1 MEDGRMEKKAL
12 GLMVFLLLFGSQSW
26 TQEKAQDRR
35 KFLDPKT
42 LVSDDPRRTVV
53 KPGPRGPEGTLVLRN
68 GRVFDGT
75 GAPAREG
82 TLVIERNKIARI
94 LPVNSTDWPKD
105 AQVIDVSGK
114 TILPGLIDL
123 HTHLTYPLN
132 AEDFGVAMNDAD
144 ATLRAVEKLRYFI
157 ESGITSVRDV
167 GSKGDVPFR
176 LKVWVTE
183 NRIPGP
189 RVFPAGAFIT
199 GEGGHST
206 ENTPD
211 EIIGLMGATRL
222 ASGPDDWRQA
232 VREQFHKGADVIK
245 LGSHFS
251 AEEVKAAVTEAHE
264 LGLKVTV
271 DAETFYI
278 QRAVEA
284 GADTIEHP
292 LPRSEET
299 IQLMA
304 KKGVAAD
311 PTLIPY
317 QIIFDEW
324 GGYFGST
331 SRRFTFSKDA
341 NLDMLKRLRK
351 AGIKCGVGTDLILH
365 WYRYMP
371 GPYIRELKN
380 FVDAGWSVPEAL
392 VAATKTNAEIL
403 DMDDRLGTLQ
413 VGKLADVLVV
423 DGRPDENLDDLG
435 KVDLVIRDGYRV
447 VERGHVAVPRH
458 TAEKAWKSASAPAE
472 MKLTVPH

>member
-1 MEDGRMEKKAL
+1 MKTKAL
-12 GLMVFLLLFGSQSW
+12 WLMFFLLLFGSQSW

-35 KFLDPKT
+35 RFLDPQT
-42 LVSDDPRRTVV
+42 PLSDDPRRTVM

-68 GRVFDGT
+68 GRIFDGT
-75 GAPAREG
+75 GGPAREG
-82 TLVIERNKIARI
+82 TLVIERNKVVKI
-94 LPVNSTDWPKD
+94 LPPGSSDWPKD
-105 AQVIDVSGK
+105 ASVIDASGK

-132 AEDFGVAMNDAD
+132 QEDIGVAMNDAD

-167 GSKGDVPFR
+167 GSMGDVPFR
-176 LKVWVTE
+176 LKVWVAE
-183 NRIPGP
+183 NRVPGP

-317 QIIFDEW
+317 QIIFEEW

-331 SRRFTFSKDA
+331 SRRFTFSKEA
-341 NLDMLKRLRK
+341 NLEMLKRLRK

-380 FVDAGWSVPEAL
+380 LVEAGWSVPEAL

-413 VGKLADVLVV
+413 PGKLADVLVV
-423 DGRPDENLDDLG
+423 DGRPDENLDDLA

-447 VERGHVAVPRH
+447 VEGGHLGVPRH
-458 TAEKAWKSASAPAE
+458 TAEKAWKSATAPKE
-472 MKLTVPH
+472 MKSAVQ

>member
-1 MEDGRMEKKAL
+1 MKTRAL
-12 GLMVFLLLFGSQSW
+12 VVLLVSLSCVQSW
-26 TQEKAQDRR
+26 AQERREDRR

-42 LVSDDPRRTVV
+42 QVSDDPRRIVV
-53 KPGPRGPEGTLVLRN
+53 KPGPRGPEGTIVLRG
-68 GRVFDGT
+68 GRIFDGT

-82 TLVIERNKIARI
+82 TLVIERNKIVKI
-94 LPVNSTDWPKD
+94 LPAGATDWPKD

-114 TILPGLIDL
+114 TVLPGLIDL
-123 HTHLTYPLN
+123 HTHLTYPL
-132 AEDFGVAMNDAD
+132 AEKDFGMGMNEAD
-144 ATLRAVEKLRYFI
+144 AALRGAEKLRYFL

-167 GSKGDVPFR
+167 GSQGDVTFR
-176 LKVWVTE
+176 LKEWVRE

-199 GEGGHST
+199 AEGGHST

-211 EIIGLMGATRL
+211 EMIRMMGATRL

-251 AEEVKAAVTEAHE
+251 AEEVKAAVAEAHE

-317 QIIFDEW
+317 QIIFEEW

-341 NLDMLKRLRK
+341 NLEMLKRLRK

-380 FVDAGWSVPEAL
+380 FVEAGWSVPEAL

-413 VGKLADVLVV
+413 PGKLADVLVV
-423 DGRPDENLDDLG
+423 GGRPDENLDDLG

-447 VERGHVAVPRH
+447 VEGGHVTIPRH
-458 TAEKAWKSASAPAE
+458 EVQKMKSAGP
-472 MKLTVPH
+472 

>member
-1 MEDGRMEKKAL
+1 MKRKTLAGL
-12 GLMVFLLLFGSQSW
+12 LLMVCFGGYGW
-26 TQEKAQDRR
+26 TQEKAQDR
-35 KFLDPKT
+35 KKYLDPKT
-42 LVSDDPRRTVV
+42 QVSDDPRRIVV

-68 GRVFDGT
+68 GRIFDGT
-75 GAPAREG
+75 GAPARAG

-94 LPVNSTDWPKD
+94 LPANSSDWPKD

-132 AEDFGVAMNDAD
+132 EEDFGVAMSDAD
-144 ATLRAVEKLRYFI
+144 ATLRGVEKLRYFI

-176 LKVWVTE
+176 LKVWVSE

-211 EIIGLMGATRL
+211 EVIGLMGATRL

-251 AEEVKAAVTEAHE
+251 PEEVK
-264 LGLKVTV
+264 
-271 DAETFYI
+271 
-278 QRAVEA
+278 A

-317 QIIFDEW
+317 QIIFEEW

-331 SRRFTFSKDA
+331 SRRFTFSKEA
-341 NLDMLKRLRK
+341 NLEMLKRLRK
-351 AGIKCGVGTDLILH
+351 AGIKCGIGTDLILH

-380 FVDAGWSVPEAL
+380 FVEAGWSVPEAL

-403 DMDDRLGTLQ
+403 DMDNRLGTLQ
-413 VGKLADVLVV
+413 PGKLADVLIVE
-423 DGRPDENLDDLG
+423 GKPDENLDDLA
-435 KVDLVIRDGYRV
+435 KVDMVIRDGFRV
-447 VERGHVAVPRH
+447 VERGRLAVARH
-458 TAEKAWKSASAPAE
+458 MVEKSGKPASAPPE
-472 MKLTVPH
+472 MTPVH